1 MAAKRGGGVVGIFG
15 EVNTGDFAV
24 FLDKVEVRG
33 AAIAGADELGDKDVI
48 GFGDEFIIVVEVG
61 DFEMAV
67 GVDVGEDGAL
77 DVVGAGVMIIV
88 TEDRNRA
95 FSKVGGD
102 SIVRVGRGLLFVIV
116 FVWGFWVFSLIGIFE
131 RGDGFVFFFD
141 HGF

>member
-48 GFGDEFIIVVEVG
+48 GFGNEFIIVVEVG

-77 DVVGAGVMIIV
+77 DVVGVGVMIIV

-95 FSKVGGD
+95 FSKVGGEGD
-102 SIVRVGRGLLFVIV
+102 VGIGGGLLFIIV
-116 FVWGFWVFSLIGIFE
+116 FARGFWAFGFVGIFE
-131 RGDGFVFFFD
+131 RGDGFILFFY